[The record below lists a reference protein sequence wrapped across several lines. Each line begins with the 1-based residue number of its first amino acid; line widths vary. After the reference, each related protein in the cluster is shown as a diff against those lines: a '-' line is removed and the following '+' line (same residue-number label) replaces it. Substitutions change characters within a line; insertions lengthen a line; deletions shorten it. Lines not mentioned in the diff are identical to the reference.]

1 MERITIYP
9 KNKKQKSLLKA
20 LLEEL
25 NIRFEE
31 GEEDNNALLSKD
43 EFYSKIDN
51 SIKQVEK
58 GKSKI
63 LPKNKQK
70 ELLGL

>member
-1 MERITIYP
+1 MVRITIYP

-43 EFYSKIDN
+43 EFYSKIDT